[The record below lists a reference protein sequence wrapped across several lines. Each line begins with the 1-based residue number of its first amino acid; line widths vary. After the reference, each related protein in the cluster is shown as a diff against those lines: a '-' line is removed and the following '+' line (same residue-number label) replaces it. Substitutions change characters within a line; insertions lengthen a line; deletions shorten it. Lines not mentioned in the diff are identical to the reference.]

1 MTQTGRKMV
10 THGVLDHFHQLDT
23 GVGGGYAVLV
33 EQLDHQP
40 TEPLEGPGDPRGGV
54 YLYQHV
60 VGRSDVDLEFN
71 SSLEAGENILVT
83 SSASF

>member
-1 MTQTGRKMV
+1 MTLTGRKMV
-10 THGVLDHFHQLDT
+10 THGVLDHFHQLDA

-40 TEPLEGPGDPRGGV
+40 TEPLESPGDPRGGV

-71 SSLEAGENILVT
+71 SSLEVGEKHF
-83 SSASF
+83 S